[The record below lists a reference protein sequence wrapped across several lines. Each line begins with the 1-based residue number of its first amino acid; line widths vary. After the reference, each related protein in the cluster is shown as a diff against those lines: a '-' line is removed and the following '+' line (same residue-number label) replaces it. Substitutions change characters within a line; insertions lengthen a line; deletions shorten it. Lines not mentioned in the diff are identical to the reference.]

1 MFKFLPYFM
10 NNRRTGINKCRI
22 NLYHIG
28 PLGNHI
34 GCILCCHYSSCPDNQ
49 KVAVGVLGQIMHY
62 LLRFLSDTPT
72 TDAASLLMPIVARQQ
87 KKKLG

>member
-1 MFKFLPYFM
+1 MPNKSVPY
-10 NNRRTGINKCRI
+10 R
-22 NLYHIG
+22 

-72 TDAASLLMPIVARQQ
+72 TDATVTDLFQLFCFCLMQF
-87 KKKLG
+87 